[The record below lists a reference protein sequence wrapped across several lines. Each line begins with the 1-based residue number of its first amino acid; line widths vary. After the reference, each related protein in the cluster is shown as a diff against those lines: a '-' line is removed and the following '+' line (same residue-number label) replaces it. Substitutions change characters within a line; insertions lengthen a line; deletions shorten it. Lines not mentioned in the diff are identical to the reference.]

1 MMNAIS
7 SHIDTLATLD
17 MLLVTRLNTAD
28 NVQVVLQP
36 KYVWLS
42 TQVFFMVKQ
51 IRQTVVIREK
61 L

>member
-17 MLLVTRLNTAD
+17 MLLVTRLNAAD

-36 KYVWLS
+36 KYV
-42 TQVFFMVKQ
+42 
-51 IRQTVVIREK
+51 
-61 L
+61 

>member
-1 MMNAIS
+1 MNAIS

-17 MLLVTRLNTAD
+17 MLLVTRLNDAD
-28 NVQVVLQP
+28 NVQVAFNLNMFDYP
-36 KYVWLS
+36 HRS
-42 TQVFFMVKQ
+42 FFMVKQ